1 MSYCGLVDVRISAS
15 RQRFT
20 CTEGHNSASRRATQT
35 LTTMAEKI
43 TVTIE
48 KKVMDIEF
56 VKAWITSDYDY
67 LDAIHT
73 RSMSSKK
80 RY

>member
-1 MSYCGLVDVRISAS
+1 
-15 RQRFT
+15 
-20 CTEGHNSASRRATQT
+20 
-35 LTTMAEKI
+35 MAEKI

-73 RSMSSKK
+73 RSMSYKK
-80 RY
+80 RH

>member
-1 MSYCGLVDVRISAS
+1 MLRELPSFYRGLCYII
-15 RQRFT
+15 
-20 CTEGHNSASRRATQT
+20 EHTQT

-73 RSMSSKK
+73 RSMSYKK
-80 RY
+80 CHLIS

>member
-1 MSYCGLVDVRISAS
+1 
-15 RQRFT
+15 
-20 CTEGHNSASRRATQT
+20 
-35 LTTMAEKI
+35 MAEKI

-56 VKAWITSDYDY
+56 VKAWITSDHDY

-80 RY
+80 RHSIL

>member
-1 MSYCGLVDVRISAS
+1 
-15 RQRFT
+15 
-20 CTEGHNSASRRATQT
+20 
-35 LTTMAEKI
+35 MAEKI

-56 VKAWITSDYDY
+56 VKTWITADFDY

-73 RSMSSKK
+73 RSMSYKK
-80 RY
+80 CYKIFPLSFTFN

>member
-1 MSYCGLVDVRISAS
+1 
-15 RQRFT
+15 
-20 CTEGHNSASRRATQT
+20 
-35 LTTMAEKI
+35 MAEKI
-43 TVTIE
+43 TVTVE

-73 RSMSSKK
+73 RSMSYKK
-80 RY
+80 HRSIHEDG